1 MRRISDNKI
10 IEDPIKDTAGGVVWA
25 FDDKSFFYRKHD
37 SQHRPRKIFQ
47 HKLGTSSKEDKLIF
61 EEKSERFT
69 CSISTSSCE
78 NYYFIDTSEHTTSE
92 VYYFHKDE
100 KEFKPKIII
109 RREEGIQYTVDSF
122 GGWWW
127 MWTNKDAEDFRI
139 ARCPQTK
146 LGDWVDFVPAKN
158 GVLVGGLTFLKN
170 WIISCLLYTS
180 PSPRD

>member
-1 MRRISDNKI
+1 MVLFGLTMINL
-10 IEDPIKDTAGGVVWA
+10 
-25 FDDKSFFYRKHD
+25 FFYRKHD

-109 RREEGIQYTVDSF
+109 NREEGIQYTIDSLVD
-122 GGWWW
+122 GGGCGQIK
-127 MWTNKDAEDFRI
+127 MQKI
-139 ARCPQTK
+139 
-146 LGDWVDFVPAKN
+146 
-158 GVLVGGLTFLKN
+158 LK
-170 WIISCLLYTS
+170 
-180 PSPRD
+180 

>member
-1 MRRISDNKI
+1 MCIRDRTYWDGDQEAKGKKFFSTGDLEVSYNDELLAYSIDDKGGEYFTIYLRRISDNKI
-10 IEDPIKDTAGGVVWA
+10 IEDPIKDTAGGIVWA
-25 FDDKSFFYRKHD
+25 YDDKSFFYRKHD

-47 HKLGTSSKEDKLIF
+47 HILGTSSKEDKLIF

-109 RREEGIQYTVDSF
+109 KREEGIQYTLDSF

-127 MWTNKDAEDFRI
+127 MLSLI
-139 ARCPQTK
+139 H
-146 LGDWVDFVPAKN
+146 
-158 GVLVGGLTFLKN
+158 
-170 WIISCLLYTS
+170 I
-180 PSPRD
+180 